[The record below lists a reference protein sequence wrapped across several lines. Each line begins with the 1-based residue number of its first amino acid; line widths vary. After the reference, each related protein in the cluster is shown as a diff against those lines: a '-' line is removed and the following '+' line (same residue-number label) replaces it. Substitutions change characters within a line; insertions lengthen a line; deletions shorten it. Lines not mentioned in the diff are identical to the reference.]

1 MEAPIDRDVL
11 EAELEELMR
20 CVALQPPPVL
30 LGPAGAQWLAGSH
43 RFNETLMRENEQRF
57 WCHDRPRSERNGRFG
72 DMLEAFSMRKPR
84 AYFGDPVF
92 VHYCS
97 SHQKE

>member
-30 LGPAGAQWLAGSH
+30 LGPASA
-43 RFNETLMRENEQRF
+43 
-57 WCHDRPRSERNGRFG
+57 
-72 DMLEAFSMRKPR
+72 
-84 AYFGDPVF
+84 
-92 VHYCS
+92 
-97 SHQKE
+97 